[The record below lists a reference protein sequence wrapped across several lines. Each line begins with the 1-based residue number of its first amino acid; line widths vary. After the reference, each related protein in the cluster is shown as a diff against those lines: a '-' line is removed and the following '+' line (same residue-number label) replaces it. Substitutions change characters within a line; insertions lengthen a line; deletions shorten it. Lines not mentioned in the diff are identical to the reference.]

1 MATQLKTIQTRIP
14 EELYEQLEALIGSG
28 LYANKSEVIREAL
41 RKLIAEKSR
50 SLLREAAAEYGIKK
64 DTLLKEWQVVR
75 KGGS

>member
-1 MATQLKTIQTRIP
+1 MATKLKTIQTRIP
-14 EELYEQLEALIGSG
+14 EELYEELEELVGSG

-50 SLLREAAAEYGIKK
+50 NVLRELAAEYRVSEES
-64 DTLLKEWQVVR
+64 LLKEWVNLR